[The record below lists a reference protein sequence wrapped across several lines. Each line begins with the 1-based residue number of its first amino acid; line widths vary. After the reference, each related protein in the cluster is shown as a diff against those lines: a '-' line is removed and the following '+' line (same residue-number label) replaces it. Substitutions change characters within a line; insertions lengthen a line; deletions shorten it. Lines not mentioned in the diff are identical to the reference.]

1 MSPEDAAGEFDRG
14 SGMLVRMWFTRRGR
28 ERRARLEAGFTDEWR
43 ELCARRFRWW
53 RALSDDER
61 ARLEDRALALVVG
74 ADWEA
79 ANGFEVTDEMIGT
92 IAVQAALLILELPE
106 DSYRDVHSVI
116 VHPSTVV
123 LEGEHS
129 QVDGLVSDDPM
140 PIDGQAEYHGPVLV
154 AWDEVLDEARHPGH
168 GRNVVFHEFAHK
180 LDMLDGTIDGTP
192 SLGDPDAVARWVE
205 VCTRVFDAVA
215 EGRGG
220 HVLSP
225 YAGVNAAEFFAVATE
240 AFFDDPRGL
249 RHEHPDLYDVLAD
262 FYGQDPVARTPGDGA
277 VNLA

>member
-1 MSPEDAAGEFDRG
+1 
-14 SGMLVRMWFTRRGR
+14 MWFTRRGR

-61 ARLEDRALALVVG
+61 SRLEDRALALVVG

-79 ANGFEVTDEMIGT
+79 ANGFEVTDEMIVT
-92 IAVQAALLILELPE
+92 IAAQAALLVLELPE

-116 VHPSTVV
+116 VHPTTVL

-140 PIDGQAEYHGPVLV
+140 PIDGQAEYHGPVLL

-168 GRNVVFHEFAHK
+168 GHNVVFHEFAHK

-192 SLGDPDAVARWVE
+192 PLTDPAAVARWVE
-205 VCTRVFDAVA
+205 VCTRVFDEVA

-240 AFFDDPRGL
+240 VFFDHPRGL
-249 RHEHPDLYDVLAD
+249 RHEHPDLYAVLAD
-262 FYGQDPVARTPGDGA
+262 FYRQDPVARTPGDGA
-277 VNLA
+277 VNHA